1 MPKNLLP
8 RLRRFALLVALV
20 AVATG
25 RAESLL
31 NLDFGTGSTSQ
42 KAGPSA
48 VGQSAGDF
56 WNLYSRDDGAGGFRS
71 SGELANLKWAD
82 GSASPIEVS
91 VTNAAGAGGSGAS
104 DPMFGTYLYPQPDGN
119 SAIQVTLT
127 QAPAGHYDLLLYG
140 HGFGDTENGVFHVEG
155 YGTDY
160 GTKSIGTAPGWNA
173 DYWREGVQYVRFAD
187 VVSDGVGGLRI
198 EVKPG
203 TSGRAVLNGL
213 QLIQQAAQAPVVLFT
228 AVTDNSFS
236 DDLGTSPGAAWG
248 DYDHDGRPDLFV
260 TDSSGRDRLYH
271 NEPDGTF
278 RLTSSLLPPTLGTSH
293 GCAWGDFDNDGR
305 LDLLVGKRSGGT
317 SVIYH
322 QRSDGT
328 FELLSEAAFPAAF
341 GDTVGAAW
349 GDFDKDGY
357 LDVFLADLSGKNRLF
372 KNHAGQSFTR
382 VNDTPAAEAKSAVG
396 VAWGDYDN
404 DGNLDL
410 FVANGGNQD
419 NSLFHNVGGALIKV
433 TDSAVC
439 TGGGY
444 SVGAAW
450 GDYDNDGFLDLFVAN
465 RLGRNFLYHNNGD
478 GTFSEVKTSVV
489 VNDHGDFNGCAWA
502 DYDND
507 GYLDLFVANFSGPS
521 CYIYHNS
528 GDGTFTRVTT
538 EPPTLAGSSGDAVVL
553 ADYDGNGFL
562 DLFLA
567 KWGGGQS
574 QLYRNGGNDHH
585 WLTLRLSGVA
595 TNRSAIGAR
604 IRLKTTVNDRE
615 HWQTREISSGDGW
628 GGASLDAHFGLGAS
642 ATVDAIQIQWPSGNS
657 QELKGVAADQ
667 ILTLTEVLPVLKIA
681 PQSGFFSGEV
691 IVAFTVALEGAEV
704 RYTLDGSEPTASS
717 TRYDAPFTL
726 ATTARVQARL
736 FKDGAPASDVA
747 SVVYLE
753 NRWNDGIP
761 AAWRERHWGAE
772 WFAQAAAG
780 PLADPDNDGFTNYQE
795 WLAGTDPLDVNSK
808 PANPITLLTLVPSGG
823 TYEVSTDIQFQTP
836 VPLSTIRYTKDGTDP
851 TPVSEA
857 LPADI
862 PGVMQT
868 RIVLTHSSTVKAQ
881 LFVNANP
888 VSPIV
893 SENYTIIDIPPRIIQ
908 QPVFR
913 TIPYKPFVMEG
924 DFLKFSLKVAG
935 SQVLHYQWMR
945 NGAEIAGARGADF
958 MIPSTRLAD
967 AGAYTVRVSNALG
980 SVVSEPA
987 MLTVNPAPTPPTI
1000 VHEPDNQT
1008 VGVGGTVVFAVQAK
1022 GTAPLTFIWRRNGL
1036 TLPGAN
1042 GPLLVLTNVQKFQ
1055 TGTYSVFV
1063 TNSRGYVNSRAAT
1076 LTVTDAPTPPAI
1088 VSAPASLLRLEGE
1101 SAEFHVTATGSAPLR
1116 YEWRRDGAVLP
1127 DAQTDTLTLAALKW
1141 TDAGVY
1147 TVTVSNDQGRVTS
1160 PPAILE
1166 VRSAQVGG
1174 TVICNNY
1181 SPSAG
1186 IDAPVFDSDG
1196 TNRVAGAAF
1205 LAQLYAGPDES
1216 HLAPV
1221 GGAVPFMTGMGAGY
1235 VDKGPGGNVVQIPSV
1250 EPGARAFVQMRAW
1263 ESAKGGD
1270 FETALAAG
1278 GRCGRSLVIQVQ
1290 TGGAG
1295 SPPSVPAELVG
1306 LQSFTL
1312 GVEAV
1317 PPVIAIVSPVAGPTV
1332 DERFALSGAVT
1343 DNGSVAGAR
1352 WEWNGQDRGPLAP
1365 DAEGRFSVPGLR
1377 LLRGDN
1383 RLRVV
1388 ATDAAGN
1395 ESGAEVT
1402 ATWTPARRLEL
1413 PGFTEVREGRR
1424 AEVPI
1429 VFTNEGNLAGLSF
1442 ALNFDPETLR
1452 DPQLVWA
1459 DAVLAAGIVQV
1470 NTDTPGVVRATL
1482 SLPGASLPAGA
1493 QPLASASFRARSV
1506 PERMLARVTPVAL
1519 DVADTAGSQLTF
1531 GTDTEAGTIAI
1542 DPRRLVGDN
1551 NGNDALDIGDATL
1564 IQRLIT
1570 RLDPP
1575 RAWDIAGNDLNQSAD
1590 LDSGDVIKV
1599 LRVVVGLDPAPVPPG
1614 LLRAGLQRSGRAL
1627 AGTRRGTP
1635 SLAGV
1640 TAQPGLALATD
1651 FAGASPGGRITV
1663 RVRLQDLPAGT
1674 SGVAFRLQYPVAI
1687 FSVADAA
1694 ACKVG
1699 SLVPAGVSALWNVD
1713 AAAGEIGFAAS
1724 GTQAWSASE
1733 GVAAEVQLQV
1743 LPGATG
1749 KTWPLSVTAGQIAA
1763 DNGYEVQTLAASSLE
1778 LENLAPVLEPGLEFG
1793 AEGWQIGFTTE
1804 AGRTYE
1810 IEASTDLHTW
1820 SPVGTAVGTGQ
1831 TLQYLDTDRAQ
1842 YPARFY
1848 RLKLGL

>member
-1 MPKNLLP
+1 MPNRLLFFR
-8 RLRRFALLVALV
+8 RLAAVSVALV
-20 AVATG
+20 AAAVSRPET
-25 RAESLL
+25 LL
-31 NLDFGTGSTSQ
+31 NIDFGTGTASQ
-42 KAGPSA
+42 KAGPAA
-48 VGQSAGDF
+48 VGQTANDF
-56 WNLYSRDDGAGGFRS
+56 WNLYSRDDGAGGFRTF
-71 SGELANLKWAD
+71 GELTELKWAD
-82 GSASPIEVS
+82 GSLSPVDLVI
-91 VTNAAGAGGSGAS
+91 TNAASAGAS
-104 DPMFGTYLYPQPDGN
+104 SAADPMFATYLYPSPNGDTDIKLTL
-119 SAIQVTLT
+119 SQV
-127 QAPAGHYDLLLYG
+127 PSGHYDLYLYG
-140 HGFGDTENGVFHVEG
+140 HGLRDTEDGVFEVEAF
-155 YGTDY
+155 GTAY
-160 GTKSIGTAPGWNA
+160 GTKSVSSAPGWNA
-173 DYWREGVQYVRFAD
+173 NYWRESVHYVRFPD
-187 VVSDGVGGLRI
+187 VVSDGHGTLTVT
-198 EVKPG
+198 VKPG
-203 TSGRAVLNGL
+203 ISGTAVLNGL
-213 QLIQQAAQAPVVLFT
+213 QLVGKDDAQPAELFV
-228 AVTDNSFS
+228 AVEEGAIPSDNGSS
-236 DDLGTSPGAAWG
+236 QGAAWG
-248 DYDHDGRPDLFV
+248 DYDNDGKLDLFV
-260 TDSSGRDRLYH
+260 TDSAGLDRLYH
-271 NEPDGTF
+271 NEGNGMF
-278 RLTSSLLPPTLGTSH
+278 QLTSDVVPPAPGGSH

-305 LDLLVGKRSGGT
+305 LDLLVGKRSGAT
-317 SVIYH
+317 SVIYRNQGH
-322 QRSDGT
+322 GT
-328 FELLSEAAFPAAF
+328 FGLLSEAAFPAAA

-349 GDFDKDGY
+349 GDFDQDGY
-357 LDVFLADLSGKNRLF
+357 LDVFLTDLTGKNRLF
-372 KNHAGQSFTR
+372 KNHAGQSFTL
-382 VNDTPAAEAKSAVG
+382 VADSPTAEVRSAVG
-396 VAWGDYDN
+396 VAWGDYDH

-433 TDSAVC
+433 TDSTVC

-478 GTFSEVKTSVV
+478 GTFSEMKAGAV
-489 VNDHGDFNGCAWA
+489 VNDRGDFNGCAWA

-507 GYLDLFVANFSGPS
+507 GYLDLFVASFSGSP

-574 QLYRNGGNDHH
+574 QLYRNVGNGNH

-595 TNRSAIGAR
+595 SNRSAIGTR
-604 IRLKTTVNDRE
+604 IRLKTTVNGSER
-615 HWQTREISSGDGW
+615 WQTREISSGDGW
-628 GGASLDAHFGLGAS
+628 GGASLDAHFGLGTSTTAE
-642 ATVDAIQIQWPSGNS
+642 AIQIQWPSGNS
-657 QELKGVAADQ
+657 QELKGVAAGQ

-681 PQSGFFSGEV
+681 PKSGFFSGEV
-691 IVAFTVALEGAEV
+691 IVAFTVALEGAEA

-726 ATTARVQARL
+726 TTTARVQARL
-736 FKDGAPASDVA
+736 FKDGAPASDVVSA
-747 SVVYLE
+747 VYLD
-753 NRWNDGIP
+753 NHWNDGIP
-761 AAWRERHWGAE
+761 AAWRERYWGAE

-795 WLAGTDPLDVNSK
+795 WLAGTDPTKLESK
-808 PANPITLLTLVPSGG
+808 PELAQPLLSFSPNPG
-823 TYEVSTDIQFQTP
+823 TYLGEVEVSITNY
-836 VPLSTIRYTKDGTDP
+836 VAGVVVRYTLDGTEP
-851 TPVSEA
+851 TVTANAFQEPLVCYHSTTVKARVFVNGNPVSE
-857 LPADI
+857 
-862 PGVMQT
+862 V
-868 RIVLTHSSTVKAQ
+868 
-881 LFVNANP
+881 VNA
-888 VSPIV
+888 
-893 SENYTIIDIPPRIIQ
+893 
-908 QPVFR
+908 
-913 TIPYKPFVMEG
+913 
-924 DFLKFSLKVAG
+924 
-935 SQVLHYQWMR
+935 
-945 NGAEIAGARGADF
+945 
-958 MIPSTRLAD
+958 
-967 AGAYTVRVSNALG
+967 AYTVTEIAPSIVAQPVGGRAVEGAPFELSVMAKGTPPLAYQWYRDGTALAEATSATLPLPAVTLAMAGSYTVKISNAQG
-980 SVVSEPA
+980 SVTSASAILV
-987 MLTVNPAPTPPTI
+987 VNPAPTPPTI
-1000 VHEPDNQT
+1000 VQQPDNQT
-1008 VGVGGTVVFAVQAK
+1008 VGAGGTAVFAVKAT
-1022 GTAPLTFIWRRNGL
+1022 GTAPLTYLWRRNGSI
-1036 TLPGAN
+1036 LPGAN
-1042 GPLLVLTNVQKFQ
+1042 GPMLVLTNVQETLAGSYYVRVANQ
-1055 TGTYSVFV
+1055 Q
-1063 TNSRGYVNSRAAT
+1063 GYVNSRPVT

-1088 VSAPASLLRLEGE
+1088 VSAPESLLRLEGE
-1101 SAEFHVTATGSAPLR
+1101 TAEFHVTATGSAPLR
-1116 YEWRRDGAVLP
+1116 YEWWRNGAVLP

-1147 TVTVSNDQGRVTS
+1147 TVTVSNDQGIVTS
-1160 PPAILE
+1160 PPAVLE

-1181 SPSAG
+1181 SPLAG

-1205 LAQLYAGPDES
+1205 LAQLYAGPDAS

-1221 GGAVPFMTGMGAGY
+1221 GGAVPFMTGTGAGY

-1250 EPGARAFVQMRAW
+1250 EPGALAFVQMRAW
-1263 ESAKGGD
+1263 ESARGAD
-1270 FETALAAG
+1270 FETALAGG

-1306 LQSFTL
+1306 LQSFTV

-1317 PPVIAIVSPVAGPTV
+1317 PPVLAIVSPLAGPTV
-1332 DERFALSGAVT
+1332 DERFALSGTVT
-1343 DNGSVAGAR
+1343 DNGTVARAR
-1352 WEWNGQDRGPLAP
+1352 WEWNGEDRGPLAL
-1365 DAEGRFSVPGLR
+1365 DAEGRFNVAGLR

-1388 ATDAAGN
+1388 ATDVAGN
-1395 ESGAEVT
+1395 ESSAEVT

-1429 VFTNEGNLAGLSF
+1429 VFTNEGNIAGLSF

-1452 DPQLVWA
+1452 DPQLIWA

-1470 NTDTPGVVRATL
+1470 NTDTPGVVRATV

-1493 QPLASASFRARSV
+1493 QPLATASFRTRSV
-1506 PERMLARVTPVAL
+1506 PERTLVRVTPVVL
-1519 DVADTAGSQLTF
+1519 DVANTAGSQLTF

-1542 DPRRLVGDN
+1542 NPRRLVGDN

-1575 RAWDIAGNDLNQSAD
+1575 RTWDVAGNDLNQSAD

-1599 LRVVVGLDPAPVPPG
+1599 LRVLVGLDPAPVPPG
-1614 LLRAGLQRSGRAL
+1614 LMRAGGQRSGEGL
-1627 AGTRRGTP
+1627 AGTRLGTP

-1640 TAQPGLALATD
+1640 TSPSKLSLEAD
-1651 FAGASPGGRITV
+1651 VAGASPGGSITV
-1663 RVRLQDLPAGT
+1663 RVRLQDLPSGT
-1674 SGVAFRLQYPVAI
+1674 SGATFRLQYPVAI
-1687 FSVADAA
+1687 FSVTDAA

-1699 SLVPAGVSALWNVD
+1699 SLLPAGVSALWNVD
-1713 AAAGEIGFAAS
+1713 GAAGEIRFAAS
-1724 GTQAWSASE
+1724 GAQAWNASE
-1733 GVAAEVQLQV
+1733 GVVAEVQLHV

-1749 KTWPLSVTAGQIAA
+1749 KAWPLSVNAGQIAA
-1763 DNGYEVQTLAASSLE
+1763 DNGYEVQTLATSSLE
-1778 LENLAPVLEPGLEFG
+1778 LENLTPVLEPGLEFS

-1810 IEASTDLHTW
+1810 VEASTDLHTW
-1820 SPVGTAVGTGQ
+1820 SPIGTAVGTGM
-1831 TLQYLDTDRAQ
+1831 TLHFLDTDKEH

>member
-1 MPKNLLP
+1 MLKNLLP
-8 RLRRFALLVALV
+8 ILRRFTLLVAFV
-20 AVATG
+20 AAATG

-42 KAGPSA
+42 KAGPAA

-71 SGELANLKWAD
+71 FGGLANLKWAD
-82 GSASPIEVS
+82 GSASPIGLS
-91 VTNAAGAGGSGAS
+91 VTNAAGAAGSGAS

-119 SAIQVTLT
+119 SPIQITLT
-127 QAPAGHYDLLLYG
+127 QVPAGHYDLLLYG
-140 HGFGDTENGVFHVEG
+140 HGFSDTENGVFQVEG
-155 YGTDY
+155 FGTDY
-160 GTKSIGTAPGWNA
+160 GTKSIGTAPDWNA
-173 DYWREGVQYVRFAD
+173 DFWREGVHYVRFAD

-213 QLIQQAAQAPVVLFT
+213 QVVQQAAQAPAVLFT
-228 AVTDNSFS
+228 AETGDSFPE
-236 DDLGTSPGAAWG
+236 DLGTSPGAAWG
-248 DYDHDGRPDLFV
+248 DYDNDGRPDLFV
-260 TDSSGRDRLYH
+260 SDSSGRDRLYH
-271 NEPDGTF
+271 NEPDGMF
-278 RLTSSLLPPTLGTSH
+278 KLTSGVLPPAPGTSH

-372 KNHAGQSFTR
+372 KNHAGQSFTL
-382 VNDTPAAEAKSAVG
+382 VNDTPAAEARSAVG

-410 FVANGGNQD
+410 FVANGGNQN
-419 NSLFHNVGGALIKV
+419 NSLFRNVGGALVKV
-433 TDSAVC
+433 NDSVVC

-450 GDYDNDGFLDLFVAN
+450 GDYDNDGNLDLFVAN

-478 GTFSEVKTSVV
+478 GAFTQVTEGAVV
-489 VNDHGDFNGCAWA
+489 SDQGDFNGCAWA

-507 GYLDLFVANFSGPS
+507 GYLDLFVASFSGSP

-538 EPPTLAGSSGDAVVL
+538 EPPTQAGTSGDAVVL

-574 QLYRNGGNDHH
+574 QLYRNGGNGNH
-585 WLTLRLSGVA
+585 WLTLRFSGVA
-595 TNRSAIGAR
+595 SNRSAIGTR
-604 IRLKTTVNDRE
+604 IRLKTIVDAVE

-642 ATVDAIQIQWPSGNS
+642 TTVDAIQIQWPSGNS
-657 QELKGVAADQ
+657 QELNGVAADQ

-681 PQSGFFSGEV
+681 PKSGFFSGEV
-691 IVAFTVALEGAEV
+691 IVAFTVALEGAEA
-704 RYTLDGSEPTASS
+704 RYTLDGGEPTASS

-726 ATTARVQARL
+726 RTTARVQARL
-736 FKDGAPASDVA
+736 FKDGAPASDVVSA
-747 SVVYLE
+747 VYLE
-753 NRWNDGIP
+753 NHWNDGIP
-761 AAWRERHWGAE
+761 AAWRERYWGAE

-795 WLAGTDPLDVNSK
+795 WMAGTDPTKPESK
-808 PANPITLLTLVPSGG
+808 PEAAQPLLSFSPNPE
-823 TYEVSTDIQFQTP
+823 TYLGEAEVSITNY
-836 VPLSTIRYTKDGTDP
+836 VAGGVVRYTLDGTEP
-851 TPVSEA
+851 MVTANAFQEPLVCYHSTTVKARVFVNGNPVSEVA
-857 LPADI
+857 NATYTVTEITPSIVAQPVGGTTTEGAPFDLSVAAKGTPPLAYQWYRDGMALAKATSATLSLPAVTLAMA
-862 PGVMQT
+862 G
-868 RIVLTHSSTVKAQ
+868 SYTVK
-881 LFVNANP
+881 
-888 VSPIV
+888 I
-893 SENYTIIDIPPRIIQ
+893 
-908 QPVFR
+908 
-913 TIPYKPFVMEG
+913 
-924 DFLKFSLKVAG
+924 
-935 SQVLHYQWMR
+935 
-945 NGAEIAGARGADF
+945 
-958 MIPSTRLAD
+958 
-967 AGAYTVRVSNALG
+967 SNAQG
-980 SVVSEPA
+980 SATSESA
-987 MLTVNPAPTPPTI
+987 ILVVNPAPTPPTI

-1036 TLPGAN
+1036 ILPGAN

-1055 TGTYSVFV
+1055 AGTYSVFV
-1063 TNSRGYVNSRAAT
+1063 TNSRGYANSRSVT
-1076 LTVTDAPTPPAI
+1076 LTVTDTPTPPAI
-1088 VSAPASLLRLEGE
+1088 VSAPASLLREEGE
-1101 SAEFHVTATGSAPLR
+1101 MAVFHVGATGSAPLR
-1116 YEWRRDGAVLP
+1116 YEWRRNGAVLP
-1127 DAQTDTLTLAALKW
+1127 DALTPTLTIPAVKA

-1147 TVTVSNDQGRVTS
+1147 TVTVANDQGVATS

-1166 VRSAQVGG
+1166 VRSLSGG
-1174 TVICNNY
+1174 TVVFANY
-1181 SPSAG
+1181 SPAAG

-1196 TNRVAGAAF
+1196 TNRLAGAAF

-1221 GGAVPFMTGMGAGY
+1221 GGAVPFMTGTGAGY

-1250 EPGARAFVQMRAW
+1250 EPGALAFVQMRAW
-1263 ESAKGGD
+1263 ESARGAD
-1270 FETALAAG
+1270 FETALAGG

-1295 SPPSVPAELVG
+1295 SPPSVPAALVG
-1306 LQSFTL
+1306 LQSFTV

-1317 PPVIAIVSPVAGPTV
+1317 PPVLVIFSPVAGPTV
-1332 DERFALSGAVT
+1332 DERFALSGTVT
-1343 DNGSVAGAR
+1343 DNGAVAGAR
-1352 WEWNGQDRGPLAP
+1352 WEWNGEGRGPLAL
-1365 DAEGRFSVPGLR
+1365 DAEGRFTVPGLR

-1395 ESGAEVT
+1395 ESSAEVT

-1413 PGFTEVREGRR
+1413 PGITEVREGRR

-1429 VFTNEGNLAGLSF
+1429 VFTNEGNIAGLSF

-1470 NTDTPGVVRATL
+1470 NTDTPGVVRATV

-1493 QPLASASFRARSV
+1493 QPLATASFRVRSV
-1506 PERMLARVTPVAL
+1506 PERRLARVTPVVL

-1564 IQRLIT
+1564 IQRLIA
-1570 RLDPP
+1570 RLEVP
-1575 RAWDIAGNDLNQSAD
+1575 RAWDIAGNDLNQSGD

-1599 LRVVVGLDPAPVPPG
+1599 LRVAVGLDPAPVPQG
-1614 LLRAGLQRSGRAL
+1614 LMRAGGQRSGEGL
-1627 AGTRRGTP
+1627 AGTRRGAP

-1640 TAQPGLALATD
+1640 TSPSKLSLEAD
-1651 FAGASPGGRITV
+1651 VAGASPGGRITV

-1674 SGVAFRLQYPVAI
+1674 SGATFRLQYPVAI

-1724 GTQAWSASE
+1724 GAQAWSASA
-1733 GVAAEVQLQV
+1733 GVVAEVQLQV

-1749 KTWPLSVTAGQIAA
+1749 KAWPLSVTAGQIAA

-1778 LENLAPVLEPGLEFG
+1778 LENLAPVLEPGLEFS
-1793 AEGWQIGFTTE
+1793 AAGWQIGFTTE

-1810 IEASTDLHTW
+1810 VEASTDLHTW
-1820 SPVGTAVGTGQ
+1820 SPIGTVLGTGQ
-1831 TLQYLDTDRAQ
+1831 TLQFLDTDKAQ